1 VALLRQIEVEIA
13 NRKSTA
19 SNANTLT
26 TSGGV
31 HDYGGNREPRLF
43 T

>member
-19 SNANTLT
+19 SYANTLT